1 MSCRKCKFHYLP
13 ICEATNW
20 AITRKPYSNDA
31 KLKKNLTISSI
42 KTEFIMLFF
51 GKCCSSIVRQHT
63 SKKNIY
69 CLIGQQGTS
78 SRPERLTISGNLAVD
93 VFGRGTRRIF
103 ARQTAYI
110 LIALELNKTLRLS
123 GG

>member
-1 MSCRKCKFHYLP
+1 
-13 ICEATNW
+13 
-20 AITRKPYSNDA
+20 
-31 KLKKNLTISSI
+31 
-42 KTEFIMLFF
+42 MLFF

-78 SRPERLTISGNLAVD
+78 SRSERLTISGNLAVD
-93 VFGRGTRRIF
+93 VFGQSTRRIF

-110 LIALELNKTLRLS
+110 PIALKPNKTLRLS
-123 GG
+123 AG